1 MYQTLSQDTD
11 VFPVCQV
18 LLRTMLTDRE
28 NVAVLQRSFHRD
40 SRLQVLLQVS
50 ETSLLVVGPQGE
62 VSTIR
67 SISIDCNKLN

>member
-1 MYQTLSQDTD
+1 MYQTHSQDTD

-18 LLRTMLTDRE
+18 LLQTMLTDRE
-28 NVAVLQRSFHRD
+28 NVAALQRSFHRD

-50 ETSLLVVGPQGE
+50 ETSLLVVVPQGE

-67 SISIDCNKLN
+67 SILIDGNKLN

>member
-1 MYQTLSQDTD
+1 MYQTHSQDTD

-28 NVAVLQRSFHRD
+28 NVAALQRSFHRD

-50 ETSLLVVGPQGE
+50 ETSLLVVVP
-62 VSTIR
+62 
-67 SISIDCNKLN
+67 